1 MFVFSTSILM
11 FWIKG
16 KIEIDSR
23 FVNVEIPNT
32 VLGIFPLG
40 KKRDS
45 VPVHTISNL
54 QIDNSFKM
62 KPILIGLF
70 LLFISFGMLGD
81 SFFGGLIL
89 GAISLGISGSGILT
103 TLTFDKSGS
112 KQAISVPFFEAKKL
126 EAAQTEIYSLI
137 SNSADGRDLGLY
149 FEKK

>member
-1 MFVFSTSILM
+1 M

-16 KIEIDSR
+16 KIEVDSR

-45 VPVHTISNL
+45 LPVHTISNL
-54 QIDNSFKM
+54 QIDIAIKI

-70 LLFISFGMLGD
+70 LLFASFAMLGD
-81 SFFGGLIL
+81 SVFAGLLFGV
-89 GAISLGISGSGILT
+89 ISLEIAGSGILT

-112 KQAISVPFFEAKKL
+112 KQVISVPFFEAKKL